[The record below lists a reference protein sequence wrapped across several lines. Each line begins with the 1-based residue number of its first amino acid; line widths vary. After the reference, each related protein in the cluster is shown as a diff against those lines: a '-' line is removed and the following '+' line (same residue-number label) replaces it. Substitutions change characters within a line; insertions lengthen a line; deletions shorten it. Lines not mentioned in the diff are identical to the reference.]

1 MKLKK
6 FAPSGVLFLIFIIYT
21 LVVKYAD
28 VAPIGPNGSKV
39 GLSTVNGFFA
49 GLFKYNEFFYDI
61 TKVVAVFSFL
71 FIGFFALLGLIQL
84 IKGKSFKKVDP
95 AIYGLGG
102 LYIITVLFYALFEV
116 LIINYRPILTDGELE
131 ASFPSS
137 HTMLAI
143 SVLGSAIIYF
153 IYRLKNEKPFVIAN
167 LILIAIMTVGRL
179 VSGVHWF
186 TDIIGGVI
194 LGCALVSLYFSYMIV
209 IHPAVESK

>member
-6 FAPSGVLFLIFIIYT
+6 FAPSFLLFFVFIVYT
-21 LVVKYAD
+21 LVVKLVD
-28 VAPIGPNGSKV
+28 VSPIGPNGSEV
-39 GLSTVNGFFA
+39 GFSSINGA
-49 GLFKYNEFFYDI
+49 IANLLPYNDFFYSI
-61 TKVVAVFSFL
+61 TKVIAVFSFMY
-71 FIGFFALLGLIQL
+71 IGFFALMGLLQL

-102 LYIITVLFYALFEV
+102 LYILTVMFYLLFEV

-153 IYRLKNEKPFVIAN
+153 IYRFKKAKPFLIAN
-167 LILIAIMTVGRL
+167 FVLIVLMVGGRL
-179 VSGVHWF
+179 LSGVHWF
-186 TDIIGGVI
+186 SDILGGVI
-194 LGCALVSLYFSYMIV
+194 LGCALVSLYLAYMGV
-209 IHPAVESK
+209 VNPPVDK